1 MIQAYIRRKL
11 IKELLANHVKEVSE
25 INELVKEFN
34 NWLKDYIMDSLTRE
48 EKEFI
53 KKYPSLVMKQE
64 NTDIRHFLTISNV
77 PNFKNCLN
85 YWEDLQPLNLEL
97 TFGDDIPRLKCGAD
111 EIKYPNEIKEKLG
124 KVYELI
130 WEFKRKS
137 KSIKNIIESPEINI
151 TDFKANSPK
160 IYEIYEKIK

>member
-1 MIQAYIRRKL
+1 MIQADIRKKL

-25 INELVKEFN
+25 INKLVKEFN
-34 NWLKDYIMDSLTRE
+34 DWLKDYIMDSLTGE

-53 KKYPSLVMKQE
+53 EKYPSLVIKQK
-64 NTDIRHFLTISNV
+64 NTDIRHFLMINNV
-77 PNFKNCLN
+77 PNFKTYLN

-97 TFGDDIPRLKCGAD
+97 TFGGIPRLKCGED
-111 EIKYPNEIKEKLG
+111 EIKCPDEIKEKLG
-124 KVYELI
+124 RVYELI

-137 KSIKNIIESPEINI
+137 KSIKNILDSPEINI
-151 TDFKANSPK
+151 TDLKANSPK